1 MGLPSA
7 RTVGTISAHRLSI
20 VTWRRVE
27 NRRFGAVLLWL
38 KGYSRERS
46 EIDTGVSRHHVH
58 HRKPFRRGASQRK
71 MPSSHRAVR
80 GVIIP
85 KRQPNL
91 FHRLSCGFPVSID
104 TIQPVEPGSH
114 RLPNSRLARGTTSR
128 EDPEPPPQIATALA
142 IVSSDIRT
150 AYDPRPRRRGG
161 GGGGEMGSV
170 RDAPTRGGHSQGCK
184 VPPRA
189 PRRVQGF
196 QCLY

>member
-1 MGLPSA
+1 M
-7 RTVGTISAHRLSI
+7 
-20 VTWRRVE
+20 
-27 NRRFGAVLLWL
+27 LWL
-38 KGYSRERS
+38 KGYYRERS
-46 EIDTGVSRHHVH
+46 ETDTGVSWHHVH

-114 RLPNSRLARGTTSR
+114 CLPNCRLARGTTPR

-142 IVSSDIRT
+142 IVSFDIRT
-150 AYDPRPRRRGG
+150 AYDPRPRRRGVG
-161 GGGGEMGSV
+161 GAEKWVRFVMRRHAARIPGASRCPHGPLGAFKGFNVFIRPLGRRASAEAGPGG
-170 RDAPTRGGHSQGCK
+170 A
-184 VPPRA
+184 
-189 PRRVQGF
+189 
-196 QCLY
+196 